1 MSQSGMNNT
10 SAGPVPPTVATT
22 YQEDSGTATPA
33 LNILNV
39 LGGTGINTVGNGS
52 NTITIN
58 AVGGGFKTVDVTG
71 ATQTAA
77 INTRYVTNRGAGVTY
92 TLPATATEGDSI
104 KFVGKLGLA
113 TIGWSANQQILFG
126 SSTGTLSTGTLVS
139 TNVGDCLS
147 IVCTTGGASTI
158 WRVDNAV
165 GNWTIL

>member
-1 MSQSGMNNT
+1 VSQAGLNNT
-10 SAGPVPPTVATT
+10 TAGPVPPSVATT

-39 LGGTGINTVGNGS
+39 LGGTGVTTSGTG

-58 AVGGGFKTVDVTG
+58 AVGGGFLTVDVTS

-147 IVCTTGGASTI
+147 IVCTTSGASTI
-158 WRVDNAV
+158 WRVDSAV
-165 GNWTIL
+165 GNWTIT